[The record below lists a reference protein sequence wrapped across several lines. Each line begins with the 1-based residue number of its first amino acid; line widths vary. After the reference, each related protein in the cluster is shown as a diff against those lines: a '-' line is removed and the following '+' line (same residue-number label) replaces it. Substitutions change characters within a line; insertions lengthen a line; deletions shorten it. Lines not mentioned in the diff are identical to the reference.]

1 MSGTEEKTILVV
13 DDEPDTVAFLET
25 TLRYAGF
32 RVVTAGNGDEAL
44 DRLRTDK
51 PDLISLDLVMPRKS
65 GIRFLYEMRKNQEW
79 SRIPVMI
86 VTGHARDELGS
97 GDLNTLLQE
106 KMISGPQAYM
116 EKPLTTEVYVA
127 AIRRALGLEEPEP
140 TAETTDRKALRNDL
154 DRFLGTADE
163 EKLRKLRELLDGR

>member
-1 MSGTEEKTILVV
+1 
-13 DDEPDTVAFLET
+13 
-25 TLRYAGF
+25 
-32 RVVTAGNGDEAL
+32 
-44 DRLRTDK
+44 
-51 PDLISLDLVMPRKS
+51 
-65 GIRFLYEMRKNQEW
+65 
-79 SRIPVMI
+79 
-86 VTGHARDELGS
+86 
-97 GDLNTLLQE
+97 
-106 KMISGPQAYM
+106 M